1 MATLD
6 VSIHA
11 PAWGATGDRPRLPPR
26 PPRFNPRTRVGCD
39 NTLWDISSLTI
50 VSIHAPAW
58 GATAFLPP
66 ARLPGWSFNP
76 RTRVGCDLFLGSNI
90 LAMLSF
96 NPRTRVG
103 CDAAKPRH

>member
-6 VSIHA
+6 
-11 PAWGATGDRPRLPPR
+11 
-26 PPRFNPRTRVGCD
+26 
-39 NTLWDISSLTI
+39 

-76 RTRVGCDLFLGSNI
+76 RTRVGCDHFHRCGQQSGCG
-90 LAMLSF
+90 F

-103 CDAAKPRH
+103 CDFRSSPAI